1 MSQCIANVLSACA
14 EPNQEDWMRWLE
26 PAFRAFPDIE
36 GLNSSKHVKFNSI
49 DVKLGAMTGML
60 KSAGD

>member
-1 MSQCIANVLSACA
+1 
-14 EPNQEDWMRWLE
+14 MRWLE